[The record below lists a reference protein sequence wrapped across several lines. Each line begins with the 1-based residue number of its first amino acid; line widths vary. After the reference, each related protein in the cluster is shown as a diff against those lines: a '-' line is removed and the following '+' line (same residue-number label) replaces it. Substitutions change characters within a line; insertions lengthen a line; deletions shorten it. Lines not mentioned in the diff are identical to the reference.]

1 MWLAWIHGGGKK
13 VYANAE
19 RLQVERDST
28 LP

>member
-1 MWLAWIHGGGKK
+1 MWLACIHGGGKK
-13 VYANAE
+13 VYATAK